1 MKHHLER
8 DTVIGMISDDP
19 VAFTGLSQ
27 IAVPI
32 INAFDN
38 PNSSFHDLTEIISKD
53 EALTE
58 KVLRIAN
65 SGYYGFRREVK
76 TLSHAAVLLGW
87 NAIKMLAL
95 GSTILGRMKDTNEH
109 LFNHSMRTAVIAR
122 FVAAECRLYKVEEI
136 AVVGLL
142 HDIGTIILDKYFP
155 ETSLKVKQYVIDYSV
170 PTYVAE
176 REILG
181 VDHGIVGGWVLEEWD
196 MPRNITSSVMWHH
209 DYLAKTYHARK
220 TAAIHVADVL
230 ALATDVTGPVH
241 EKIPEINKTALK
253 TLGISEPDLRD
264 MVLTIMNLK
273 MDPLIV

>member
-1 MKHHLER
+1 MKQHLDR
-8 DTVIGMISDDP
+8 DTVIAVMNNDP
-19 VAFTGLSQ
+19 SAFSNVSE

-32 INAFDN
+32 ITIFDN
-38 PNSSFHDLTEIISKD
+38 PKSTFHDLTEIISKD
-53 EALTE
+53 SELTE

-95 GSTILGRMKDTNEH
+95 GSTILGRMKETNEH

-122 FVAAECRLYKVEEI
+122 FVATECRLYKVEEI

-142 HDIGTIILDKYFP
+142 HDIGTIALDTYFP
-155 ETSLKVKQYVIDYSV
+155 ELSLRVKQYIIDYNV

-176 REILG
+176 RELFG
-181 VDHGIVGGWVLEEWD
+181 VDHGIIGGWVLEEWN
-196 MPRNITSSVMWHH
+196 MPKNITSSVMWHH
-209 DYLAKTYHARK
+209 DYLDKSYHARK
-220 TAAIHVADVL
+220 TAAIHVADAL

-241 EKIPEINKTALK
+241 EKIPEINSTALK
-253 TLGISEPDLRD
+253 TLDISESDLRD
-264 MVLTIMNLK
+264 MVLTIMKLK